1 MTPVAWPG
9 LATRLEG
16 RLVVVEP
23 LTRAHAEGL
32 RLAAAD
38 AAVWRWMTYSAHE
51 PEGFERWLDAALVAA
66 EEGAEVP
73 FAILLRAS
81 GELVGSTRYLTL
93 RPEHRGL
100 EIGWTWHARGVW
112 GTGVNVEAKLLLLA
126 HAFETLGCMRVEFK
140 TDARNERSRAALA
153 ALPARFEG
161 IFLKH
166 MLVREGELRDSA
178 YYAITD
184 DEWPAVRANLERRVA
199 AALERAVQAGD

>member
-1 MTPVAWPG
+1 VSWTG
-9 LATRLEG
+9 LAARLEG

-38 AAVWRWMTYSAHE
+38 AAVWRWMTAPAHE
-51 PEGFERWLDAALVAA
+51 PAGFEPWLEAALAGA
-66 EEGAEVP
+66 EEGTEAP
-73 FAILLRAS
+73 FAILLRES
-81 GELVGSTRYLTL
+81 GEPVGSTRFMTL

-100 EIGWTWHARGVW
+100 EIGWTWHAPRVW
-112 GTGVNVEAKLLLLA
+112 GTGVNVETKLLLLA

-140 TDARNERSRAALA
+140 TDARNERSRGALE

-161 IFLKH
+161 IFAKH
-166 MLVREGELRDSA
+166 MLVRGGEVRDSA

-184 DEWPAVRANLERRVA
+184 DDWPAVRANLERRLA
-199 AALERAVQAGD
+199 AAARGAVQAGD

>member
-1 MTPVAWPG
+1 VSWKG
-9 LATRLEG
+9 LAARLEG

-38 AAVWRWMTYSAHE
+38 AAVWRWMTAPAHE
-51 PEGFERWLDAALVAA
+51 PEGFEPWLEAALSTA
-66 EEGAEVP
+66 EEGTEAP
-73 FAILLRAS
+73 FAILLRES
-81 GELVGSTRYLTL
+81 GDPVGSTRFMTL

-100 EIGWTWHARGVW
+100 EIGWTWHARRVW
-112 GTGVNVEAKLLLLA
+112 GTGVNVEAKLLLLT

-140 TDARNERSRAALA
+140 TDARNERSRGALE

-161 IFLKH
+161 IFAKH
-166 MLVREGELRDSA
+166 MLVRGGEVRDSA

-184 DEWPAVRANLERRVA
+184 DDWPAVRANLERRLA
-199 AALERAVQAGD
+199 AAARGAVQAGD

>member
-1 MTPVAWPG
+1 VSRTRWEG

-32 RLAAAD
+32 QRAAAD
-38 AAVWRWMTYSAHE
+38 PAIWRWMTVPAHE
-51 PEGFERWLDAALVAA
+51 PEEFERWLEAALASAA
-66 EEGAEVP
+66 EGTEAP
-73 FAILLRAS
+73 FAILLAKS
-81 GELVGSTRYLTL
+81 GEPVGSTRFLTL

-100 EIGWTWHARGVW
+100 EIGWTWHARRVW
-112 GTGVNVEAKLLLLA
+112 GTGVNVEAKLLLLT

-140 TDARNERSRAALA
+140 TDARNERSRAALE

-161 IFLKH
+161 VFVKH
-166 MLVREGELRDSA
+166 MLVRDGLVRDSA

-184 DEWPAVRANLERRVA
+184 DGWPAVRTNLEWRLA
-199 AALERAVQAGD
+199 AASRGAVQSGD

>member
-1 MTPVAWPG
+1 VSWKG
-9 LATRLEG
+9 LAARLEG

-38 AAVWRWMTYSAHE
+38 AAVWRWMTAPAHE
-51 PEGFERWLDAALVAA
+51 PEGFDPWLEAALAAA
-66 EEGAEVP
+66 EEGTEAP
-73 FAILLRAS
+73 FAILLRES
-81 GELVGSTRYLTL
+81 GEPVGSTRFMTL

-100 EIGWTWHARGVW
+100 EIGWTWHAPSVW
-112 GTGVNVEAKLLLLA
+112 GTGVNVETKLLLLA

-140 TDARNERSRAALA
+140 TDARNERSRGALE

-161 IFLKH
+161 IFAKH
-166 MLVREGELRDSA
+166 MLVRGGEVRDSA

-184 DEWPAVRANLERRVA
+184 DDWPAVRANLERRLA
-199 AALERAVQAGD
+199 AAARGAVQAGD

>member
-1 MTPVAWPG
+1 VSWKG
-9 LATRLEG
+9 LAARLEG

-38 AAVWRWMTYSAHE
+38 AAVWRWMTVSAHE
-51 PEGFERWLDAALVAA
+51 PEGFERWLEATLSAAD
-66 EEGAEVP
+66 EGTEAP
-73 FAILLRAS
+73 FAILLRES
-81 GELVGSTRYLTL
+81 GEPVGSTRFLTL

-100 EIGWTWHARGVW
+100 EIGWTWHARSVW

-166 MLVREGELRDSA
+166 MLVRDGELRDSA

-184 DEWPAVRANLERRVA
+184 DEWPAVRANLERRLA
-199 AALERAVQAGD
+199 AALAGAVQTGD

>member
-1 MTPVAWPG
+1 V
-9 LATRLEG
+9 RLEG

-38 AAVWRWMTYSAHE
+38 AAVWRWMTAPAHE
-51 PEGFERWLDAALVAA
+51 PEGFEPWLEATLAAA
-66 EEGAEVP
+66 EEGTEAP
-73 FAILLRAS
+73 FAILLRE
-81 GELVGSTRYLTL
+81 GGDPVGSTRFMML

-100 EIGWTWHARGVW
+100 EIGWTWHAQRVW
-112 GTGVNVEAKLLLLA
+112 GTGVNVETKLLLLA

-140 TDARNERSRAALA
+140 TDARNERSRAALE

-161 IFLKH
+161 IFAKH
-166 MLVREGELRDSA
+166 MLVRGGEVRDSA

-184 DEWPAVRANLERRVA
+184 DDWPAVRANLERRLA
-199 AALERAVQAGD
+199 AASRGAVQSGD

>member
-1 MTPVAWPG
+1 VSWKG
-9 LATRLEG
+9 LAARLEG

-38 AAVWRWMTYSAHE
+38 AAVWRWMTAPAHE
-51 PEGFERWLDAALVAA
+51 PEGFEPWLEAALAAA
-66 EEGAEVP
+66 EQGTEVP
-73 FAILLRAS
+73 FAILLRES
-81 GELVGSTRYLTL
+81 GDPVGSTRFMTL

-100 EIGWTWHARGVW
+100 EIGWTWHAPRVW
-112 GTGVNVEAKLLLLA
+112 GTGVNVETKLLLLA

-140 TDARNERSRAALA
+140 TDARNERSRGALE

-161 IFLKH
+161 IFAKH
-166 MLVREGELRDSA
+166 MLVRGGEVRDSA

-184 DEWPAVRANLERRVA
+184 DDWPAVRANLERRLA
-199 AALERAVQAGD
+199 AAVRGAVQAGD